1 MTELPRIVLASGS
14 PRRKEIL
21 TRLGYHFSVHPS
33 DCPED
38 DIAGDVAY
46 IVKTL
51 AERKGFSVAPLE
63 KGALIISCDTLV
75 ALDGSAL
82 GKPKDADDAKRML
95 RSLSGKTHEV
105 LSGICLIDT
114 VTGRH
119 ISDTV
124 HTRVVFRDLS
134 DAEIDRYVATGEP
147 MDKAGA
153 YAIQGGAAAFV
164 SEYIGSFDNIVGFP
178 AERFSEML
186 KELY

>member
-21 TRLGYHFSVHPS
+21 TRLGYDFTVHPS
-33 DCPED
+33 DCAED
-38 DIAGDVAY
+38 DINGEVAC

-51 AERKGFSVAPLE
+51 AERKGFSVAPHE
-63 KGALIISCDTLV
+63 KDALIISCDTLV
-75 ALDGSAL
+75 ALDGVAL
-82 GKPKDADDAKRML
+82 GKPKDQKDAKRML
-95 RSLSGKTHEV
+95 KALSGKTHEV

-114 VTGRH
+114 ASGRH

-147 MDKAGA
+147 MDKAGS
-153 YAIQGGAAAFV
+153 YAIQGGASAFV

-178 AERFSEML
+178 AERFAEML